1 MLAKY
6 TRRTLIA
13 LLVVALAAL
22 SILGAWIACT
32 AVLPILLALE
42 PRSGLPCTS
51 PPRTFSQADLIGT
64 WEAGVPRQRD
74 TLIIREDGTY
84 KQLVHIEYTNLPSVD
99 FESDWQAWWLEE
111 RESGIPYLHLQG
123 MRQCGLNPE
132 ISCDQIGGGGHD
144 FCRNAQVP
152 MDNEGIL
159 LVLGVPRPLIHF
171 FGTDAPRG
179 ITVVFPAGS
188 ETSWDYS
195 LKNSEEVP

>member
-1 MLAKY
+1 VSAKS
-6 TRRTLIA
+6 TKRALFT
-13 LLVVALAAL
+13 LLVAILAAF
-22 SILGAWIACT
+22 SVLGAWLVCT
-32 AVLPILLALE
+32 TILPIFLAIE
-42 PRSGLPCTS
+42 PRSGLPCTP

-84 KQLVHIEYTNLPSVD
+84 KQLVHIEYTNLPPVD

-111 RESGIPYLHLQG
+111 RENRIPYLHLQG
-123 MRQCGLNPE
+123 MRRCGFNPE
-132 ISCDQIGGGGHD
+132 ISCNRVGGDGHD
-144 FCRNAQVP
+144 FCRNARVS

-159 LVLGVPRPLIHF
+159 LVLGVPKPLIRL

-188 ETSWDYS
+188 ENSWDYS
-195 LKNSEEVP
+195 LKDSEEVP